1 MSDVSN
7 PVAVENC
14 PFCQTVINA
23 GAVVCTGCQANY
35 RSKGVGA
42 VSLAFGLFGIML
54 IGIGAVTVGL
64 MGKVIPVL
72 IGSGFCYLAFRMITK
87 KMWYRRM
94 H

>member
-7 PVAVENC
+7 VVEAENC

-35 RSKGVGA
+35 RSKGIGA
-42 VSLAFGLFGIML
+42 VSLALGLFGVLM
-54 IGIGAVTVGL
+54 IGVGAVTVGF
-64 MGKVIPVL
+64 MGKAIPVL
-72 IGSGFCYLAFRMITK
+72 IGGGFCYMAFRMITK

>member
-7 PVAVENC
+7 AVAVENC

-35 RSKGVGA
+35 RSKGIGA

-54 IGIGAVTVGL
+54 TGVGAVTEGL
-64 MGKVIPVL
+64 MGKVIPIL
-72 IGSGFCYLAFRMITK
+72 IGGGFCYMAYRMITNK
-87 KMWYRRM
+87 KWYRRM